1 MELFELLIPIVAL
14 LVSCL
19 LYRNSVDKSK
29 GEPLLAEEALV
40 HAKSDHVTRY
50 DSFYIIHFY
59 IAARDM
65 VVNCGVPEE
74 VWHRLEK
81 GQRGI
86 LCHQGGTFYSFEY
99 NGELICEDTTPPK
112 LSL

>member
-1 MELFELLIPIVAL
+1 MELFGLLIPIVAL

-40 HAKSDHVTRY
+40 HAKTDHCGRY
-50 DSFYIIHFY
+50 ASFYIIHFY
-59 IAARDM
+59 IAARDT
-65 VVNCGVPEE
+65 VVDCGVPEE
-74 VWHRLEK
+74 IFYRLQK
-81 GQRGI
+81 GQRGL
-86 LCHQGGTFYSFEY
+86 LCHQGGTFYSFEC

>member
-1 MELFELLIPIVAL
+1 MELFEILIPIGAL
-14 LVSCL
+14 LIGYL
-19 LYRNSVDKSK
+19 LHRNAVDKSK

-59 IAARDM
+59 IAARDT
-65 VVNCGVPEE
+65 VVNCGVPEA
-74 VWHRLEK
+74 VWYRLKK

>member
-1 MELFELLIPIVAL
+1 MFHWLTHAL
-14 LVSCL
+14 LDDATYQAARRV
-19 LYRNSVDKSK
+19 YTDKSD
-29 GEPLLAEEALV
+29 GEPILTEEALI
-40 HAKSDHVTRY
+40 HAKSEHCGCH
-50 DSFYIIHFY
+50 IIHFY
-59 IAARDM
+59 IAARDT

-74 VWHRLEK
+74 VWYRLEK

-86 LCHQGGTFYSFEY
+86 LCHQGGSFYSFEY